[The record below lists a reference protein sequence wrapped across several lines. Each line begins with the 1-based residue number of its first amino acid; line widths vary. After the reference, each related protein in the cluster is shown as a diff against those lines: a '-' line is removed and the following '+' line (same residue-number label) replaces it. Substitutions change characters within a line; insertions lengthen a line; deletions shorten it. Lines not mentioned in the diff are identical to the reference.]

1 MWQRHAAGLR
11 GAIVLVVAA
20 FLLSACGGG
29 DGPEPTLDLDGSSSA
44 AATRTPEPT
53 EAAESQG
60 PIPEEPVENKILRG
74 SSVAEGAEQL
84 AIEDVYYD
92 FWSERLH
99 MFHTLKVD
107 RDYWYS
113 LATGDAAQGPIDYVE
128 QLKKTGLRVDGGA
141 IIAINRLTVKGDNA
155 TVVSCIR
162 NTSREVDRK
171 TGAST
176 EIPTMKFRSKETLE
190 RTGPDWRVA
199 TTINLPGNQPCDY
212 R

>member
-1 MWQRHAAGLR
+1 M
-11 GAIVLVVAA
+11 
-20 FLLSACGGG
+20 
-29 DGPEPTLDLDGSSSA
+29 
-44 AATRTPEPT
+44 
-53 EAAESQG
+53 
-60 PIPEEPVENKILRG
+60 
-74 SSVAEGAEQL
+74 AEGAEQL